1 MDNNGDCPGPEVLLI
16 LNVRPL
22 QQGISE
28 GSLSGVSIWN
38 RGPESLQMG
47 PRVLVL
53 VQVIIRFVI
62 RYFYFLEQSCGWCW
76 CK

>member
-1 MDNNGDCPGPEVLLI
+1 MNNNGHCPGPEVLLI

-22 QQGISE
+22 QQGISD

-47 PRVLVL
+47 PRVLVSVRTPQKFPAEL
-53 VQVIIRFVI
+53 LSIVQ
-62 RYFYFLEQSCGWCW
+62 YY
-76 CK
+76 